1 MPFSRSQRLDRRKR
15 VILDSI
21 AADPDFAT
29 ESARAVKKNKKQL
42 RSSPNSLLDGFDSAT
57 YSPSVRKPCQARFI
71 QAIPLRAQSVTLFIA
86 SLWGVWIALVLAH
99 YFLHSRANSLGR
111 SPLPILQ
118 LLDLRSPH
126 SIANWISCQLW
137 MLTALASW
145 MLYSIR
151 KHRLDDFTAT
161 YRVWLI
167 MVAVS
172 IFSSFDA
179 STSALYLLGQSID
192 PWTRQEIGYG
202 GWPLIL
208 AAYAS
213 IVAILGLRLSSELRT
228 VSGALGLWFG
238 GLIAWGA
245 AALLGTGLLKLQWAP
260 GTIDLVVGACWIGG
274 VLAVFQSVGLTLRHC
289 FIQAQYRFVER
300 IAFTNSKNNS
310 WTQNNEEAQSED
322 SESSEDILDEIP
334 KKSWMPWRRST
345 KNNDENSETDSDSES
360 PTKEKSV
367 DPNAPPKRP
376 MRLFGLI
383 PHRAERNEQPLD
395 EPLRIDDG
403 GVVDQGLTKKPGWFS
418 RRAPNTQ
425 STNEEA
431 NAATSVAAKS
441 NKSNPVSTSSS
452 PVTSAATTGTPIQ
465 KPIAPLNAQAIRSSA
480 NTAQPSPVGK
490 APADKNA
497 SETAVAQ
504 DATPTSEKKKSWLPF
519 LKKKSQ
525 PLTDE
530 ADQSA
535 TVTSKKVA
543 PPAPK
548 ESPLKNTVSTENAA
562 TEPPTT
568 KKSWNPFRR
577 SASIQN
583 MIDDTEPKS
592 ESAKNTP
599 QQTRSSSSSGTSNP
613 VIGKSPERVEAF
625 EILEEES
632 PKTKKLAGKILGW
645 FDGLK
650 LKPPKE
656 TTDTKGKKDTTNGD
670 ANSSS
675 LTSKPST
682 TSNTTGNSFPST
694 PSPLSSKAPS
704 PAAPSAPPPAN
715 YQSTTSSDDSDE
727 EDDEDFGSQRPLSK
741 AERKRLRRQGR
752 DAA

>member
-21 AADPDFAT
+21 AADPDFAA
-29 ESARAVKKNKKQL
+29 ESAKAVKKNKKQL

-57 YSPSVRKPCQARFI
+57 YSPSVRKTCQARFI
-71 QAIPLRAQSVTLFIA
+71 QAIPLRTQSITLVIGT
-86 SLWGVWIALVLAH
+86 LWAVWLVLVLSH
-99 YFLHSRANSLGR
+99 YLLHSSANSLGR

-137 MLTALASW
+137 MLTALAAW

-192 PWTRQEIGYG
+192 PWTRKEIGYG
-202 GWPLIL
+202 GWPLVL

-213 IVAILGLRLSSELRT
+213 IVAMVGLRLSSELRS
-228 VSGALGLWFG
+228 VSGALALWFG
-238 GLIAWGA
+238 GLIAWGC

-260 GTIDLVVGACWIGG
+260 GTIDLIVGACWIGG
-274 VLAVFQSVGLTLRHC
+274 VVAVFQAVGLTLRHC

-300 IAFTNSKNNS
+300 IAFTNTKRNAWSELNGD
-310 WTQNNEEAQSED
+310 EEIENP
-322 SESSEDILDEIP
+322 ESSDDILDEIP
-334 KKSWMPWRRST
+334 KKSWLPWRRSAT
-345 KNNDENSETDSDSES
+345 DLGEEKDTDSDSNQS
-360 PTKEKSV
+360 SADKKSI
-367 DPNAPPKRP
+367 DPDTPPKRP

-383 PHRAERNEQPLD
+383 PHRAERNEQPID

-418 RRAPNTQ
+418 RKARNIQ
-425 STNEEA
+425 STVEA
-431 NAATSVAAKS
+431 TPDASPIAPKS
-441 NKSNPVSTSSS
+441 AKSNPVVSTASPSSSAASTS
-452 PVTSAATTGTPIQ
+452 TPIQ
-465 KPIAPLNAQAIRSSA
+465 KPIAPLSAQSFRSST

-490 APADKNA
+490 APIDKNA
-497 SETAVAQ
+497 SETLAAQ
-504 DATPTSEKKKSWLPF
+504 DATEAIQKKKSWLPF

-530 ADQSA
+530 TEQPA
-535 TVTSKKVA
+535 TVSSKKEA
-543 PPAPK
+543 SPAPK
-548 ESPLKNTVSTENAA
+548 ESSLKDSDTTETLA
-562 TEPPTT
+562 T

-577 SASIQN
+577 STSNQATS
-583 MIDDTEPKS
+583 DDTDANTKN
-592 ESAKNTP
+592 AKNAP
-599 QQTRSSSSSGTSNP
+599 ALARSNP
-613 VIGKSPERVEAF
+613 TPGTNIPTAGKSPERVEAF
-625 EILEEES
+625 EILDEEP

-650 LKPPKE
+650 LKPPK
-656 TTDTKGKKDTTNGD
+656 DPADVKGEKDSKSGN
-670 ANSSS
+670 
-675 LTSKPST
+675 LTSST
-682 TSNTTGNSFPST
+682 QSNKSTIGSSTSNPPFPST
-694 PSPLSSKAPS
+694 GPSPVSKAPAATSS
-704 PAAPSAPPPAN
+704 PSSQPNNSGSSA
-715 YQSTTSSDDSDE
+715 SSDDSDD
-727 EDDEDFGSQRPLSK
+727 EDDDDFGNQRPLSK

>member
-21 AADPDFAT
+21 AADPEFAM
-29 ESARAVKKNKKQL
+29 ESAKAVKKNKKQL
-42 RSSPNSLLDGFDSAT
+42 RSSPNSLLDGFDSAN
-57 YSPSVRKPCQARFI
+57 YSPSVRKACQARFI
-71 QAIPLRAQSVTLFIA
+71 QAIPLRAHA
-86 SLWGVWIALVLAH
+86 IALVIGTLWTVWLVLVLSH
-99 YFLHSRANSLGR
+99 YLLHSRANSLGR

-137 MLTALASW
+137 MLTALAAW

-192 PWTRQEIGYG
+192 PWTRKEIGYG

-213 IVAILGLRLSSELRT
+213 IVAMVGLRLSSELRS
-228 VSGALGLWFG
+228 VSGALALWFG
-238 GLIAWGA
+238 GLIAWGC

-260 GTIDLVVGACWIGG
+260 GTIDLIVGACWIGG
-274 VLAVFQSVGLTLRHC
+274 VVAVFQAVGLTLRHC

-300 IAFTNSKNNS
+300 IAFTNTKRNAWSETN
-310 WTQNNEEAQSED
+310 QDED
-322 SESSEDILDEIP
+322 SETSESSDDILDEIP
-334 KKSWMPWRRST
+334 KKSWLPWRRTS
-345 KNNDENSETDSDSES
+345 KDLDAEADSDADSKQS
-360 PTKEKSV
+360 SANNKSV
-367 DPNAPPKRP
+367 DPDAPPKRP

-383 PHRAERNEQPLD
+383 PHRSERNEQPID

-418 RRAPNTQ
+418 RKSTVIQ
-425 STNEEA
+425 SSNEEA
-431 NAATSVAAKS
+431 TGSTSVAAKS
-441 NKSNPVSTSSS
+441 TKSNPVAS
-452 PVTSAATTGTPIQ
+452 
-465 KPIAPLNAQAIRSSA
+465 
-480 NTAQPSPVGK
+480 TAQPSPVSK
-490 APADKNA
+490 APANPQPSVK
-497 SETAVAQ
+497 TATQ
-504 DATPTSEKKKSWLPF
+504 DAAEASDKKKSWLPF

-530 ADQSA
+530 AEQPAS
-535 TVTSKKVA
+535 TTKKDV
-543 PPAPK
+543 PKTPK
-548 ESPLKNTVSTENAA
+548 ESTLKDTDSTENLA
-562 TEPPTT
+562 T

-577 SASIQN
+577 STSNQN
-583 MIDDTEPKS
+583 NSDITEPKS
-592 ESAKNTP
+592 DGAKNVP
-599 QQTRSSSSSGTSNP
+599 QQTRSTPNTGTNNSANN
-613 VIGKSPERVEAF
+613 KAPERVDAF
-625 EILEEES
+625 EILDEEA

-650 LKPPKE
+650 LKPPK
-656 TTDTKGKKDTTNGD
+656 DGALAKDKKDAKSGNTIAETQNNKTTNGS
-670 ANSSS
+670 NPSS
-675 LTSKPST
+675 PP
-682 TSNTTGNSFPST
+682 FPST
-694 PSPLSSKAPS
+694 SPAPIAKAPTS
-704 PAAPSAPPPAN
+704 TPPQSAQTNN
-715 YQSTTSSDDSDE
+715 YTSSASSDDSDD
-727 EDDEDFGSQRPLSK
+727 EDDDDFGSQRPLSK